1 MSNKTTRPAGAGDL
15 ALAGLL
21 GSRHGHY
28 LAAMWARTESRHHR
42 EEIPVTE
49 HAFAW
54 LHPDLDGWRVE
65 LSAVSWQAGTP
76 RPGPLRD
83 SLWLDA
89 TTLGSPEV
97 PVLTT
102 VTELLQRR
110 GWQIVGGAGESGPG
124 GTWSER
130 ADGWWSVLRTAATRT
145 SPPPGA

>member
-1 MSNKTTRPAGAGDL
+1 MTSTPTRPGEADDVGL
-15 ALAGLL
+15 LGLL
-21 GSRHGHY
+21 GSHHGRY
-28 LAAMWARTESRHHR
+28 LAAMWANTEYRHHC

-76 RPGPLRD
+76 QPGPLRD
-83 SLWLDA
+83 SLWLDP
-89 TTLGSPEV
+89 TVLGSPEV

-102 VTELLQRR
+102 VTELLQRS
-110 GWQIVGGAGESGPG
+110 GWQIVGGAGESGPN

-130 ADGWWSVLRTAATRT
+130 ADGWWSVLRTAAT
-145 SPPPGA
+145 